1 MFRFLWATGTPLSG
15 HRFLFWMMATT
26 AAIAY
31 TAEAMELIAAQML
44 SVGLLLSIDN
54 YYNNKVCKVIKGG
67 GGDTPCI
74 PGLKE
79 HCPAPSLQGL
89 SSGAHAASL
98 IYGPRQ
104 LRRSPLP
111 RSPTSPPGQSSC
123 PTADSCATLRQASR
137 PECLPA
143 GIILTCPR
151 HSSNCW
157 ARARLHIHISPG
169 VAMPSRCCIWQTSRR
184 RDRLLCD

>member
-67 GGDTPCI
+67 GTRCAYLVLRSTVPCR
-74 PGLKE
+74 PCRDC
-79 HCPAPSLQGL
+79 HQAPM
-89 SSGAHAASL
+89 
-98 IYGPRQ
+98 P
-104 LRRSPLP
+104 LR
-111 RSPTSPPGQSSC
+111 
-123 PTADSCATLRQASR
+123 
-137 PECLPA
+137 
-143 GIILTCPR
+143 
-151 HSSNCW
+151 
-157 ARARLHIHISPG
+157 
-169 VAMPSRCCIWQTSRR
+169 
-184 RDRLLCD
+184 

>member
-15 HRFLFWMMATT
+15 YRLLFWMMTMT

-31 TAEAMELIAAQML
+31 TAGAMELIAARCCLLVSSFL
-44 SVGLLLSIDN
+44 STITIITKYVKLSR
-54 YYNNKVCKVIKGG
+54 GG
-67 GGDTPCI
+67 GNTPCI

-79 HCPAPSLQGL
+79 HCPVPSLQGL

-104 LRRSPLP
+104 LRRSPPP
-111 RSPTSPPGQSSC
+111 RSPTSPPWQSSC
-123 PTADSCATLRQASR
+123 PTTDSCATLRQANR
-137 PECLPA
+137 PKCLPA
-143 GIILTCPR
+143 GIILTYPR
-151 HSSNCW
+151 QSSNFW

-169 VAMPSRCCIWQTSRR
+169 VAMPSRCCIWQT
-184 RDRLLCD
+184 

>member
-1 MFRFLWATGTPLSG
+1 MGNRNPFVRSSLPVLDDGDDCGYRF
-15 HRFLFWMMATT
+15 T
-26 AAIAY
+26 AD
-31 TAEAMELIAAQML
+31 AMELIAAQTL
-44 SVGLLLSIDN
+44 SIGLLLSIDN

-67 GGDTPCI
+67 DMPCI
-74 PGLKE
+74 LGLKE
-79 HCPAPSLQGL
+79 HCPVPSLQGL
-89 SSGAHAASL
+89 SSGAQAASL

-104 LRRSPLP
+104 LRRSPPP
-111 RSPTSPPGQSSC
+111 RSPASPPGQSSC
-123 PTADSCATLRQASR
+123 PTADSCARLRQASR

-157 ARARLHIHISPG
+157 ARARLHIYISPG
-169 VAMPSRCCIWQTSRR
+169 VAMPSRCCIWQTSGR